1 MKYSVHEHLRE
12 QIIGKMPNYIAIFS
26 VFCYNIEKE
35 RTLNT
40 VFGEHFQMSNVHE
53 TNEKVYGGQTM
64 SKRKLLSVILL
75 AFVTTL
81 MLACAVFFTACG
93 NNDTPNDGQ
102 NTEQSGENPDDDNNP
117 GTNPGGEDDTPGTN
131 PGGDDNPGTDEPQDI
146 AVTAVLLDKTSLTLE
161 IGESYTLI
169 ATISPSNATDK
180 SITWASSAPSVA
192 EVSQGKVTALSAGM
206 TTITATSANGK
217 SAECTVT
224 VTSESEGYF
233 IASYDTITGVTPEGR
248 QQTRL
253 EIPSVINGTPITRI
267 NAYALSGLSNLK
279 EVIVPDS
286 VTEIGI
292 GAFNGC
298 NALSGIMLPFIGANA
313 ENIGASYF
321 GHIFGANNYSENG
334 IVVPSTLKS
343 VYVTGG
349 TSIRANAFRECSY
362 IKTVS
367 LPSSITKID
376 SYAFYRCDLTT
387 IELPENLE
395 RIENWAFSECNGL
408 TDVTIPD
415 SVTSIGDSAFNW
427 CKGLTSVRIGKG
439 LTSIGTAAFSLC
451 DKLTG
456 VYITD
461 LSAWCNIAFEGGSA
475 NPLCYAHNIY
485 LDNIHITDLVIPD
498 DVKSIGNYAFY
509 YCSKLTSVTIPDSVT
524 SIGDSAFAGCSGLT
538 SVTVPDNVMRIG
550 DSAFRNCSRLTSIT
564 VPFVGEKADG
574 SGVTHFG
581 YMFGRSYNSYDIPK
595 SLKEVIISGN
605 NINIADDAFY
615 GCDGLT
621 NITIGDGVER
631 IGSSAFEECDSL
643 ERINIPFIGE
653 KADGSGATHFG
664 YIFGANSYSDNNKY
678 VPKSLKEVNINDG
691 VTNICDS
698 AFRSCSSLTNVTIP
712 DSITSIGSF
721 AFSGCSGLTSITL
734 PDSVMS
740 IEESTFSG
748 CNRLT
753 SITIPDNVT
762 SIGNSAFSGCS
773 GLTSITIPSSV
784 MSIGGY
790 ALSGC
795 SGLTSVT
802 IENGVTSIKY
812 SAFRNCS
819 SLSDVTIPD
828 SVTSIG
834 DSAFEGCSG
843 LTSVTIGNGVTT
855 IGRWAFQDCIGL
867 KCVTILGGVSSIEE
881 EAFSGCDGLIGV
893 YITDLSAWCN
903 ISFGSSDANPL
914 CYAKNLYLNDVLVT
928 DLIIPDDV
936 TSIGDYVFY
945 WYYELT
951 SVTIPDSVTNIGYSA
966 FFGCDGLTGVYI
978 TDLSAWCNI
987 SFKFAYANPL
997 VYAQNLYL
1005 NNVLVTDLVI
1015 PDDVT
1020 SIGNYSFSDCSGL
1033 TSIVIPDSVTRIG
1046 DSAFSG
1052 CSELTSVTIG
1062 NGVTSI
1068 GDSAFSGCGELTSV
1082 TIGNGVKSIGESAF
1096 SDCSEL
1102 TSITIPDSVTS
1113 IGFFAFAACS
1123 ELKSVTIGNGVTSIG
1138 DSAFSGCSGLTS
1150 IIIPNSV
1157 TSIGSSAFY
1166 NCSGLTSITVPS
1178 SVTSIGDSVFY
1189 GCSGLISITV
1199 PFVGE
1204 KVDGSGATH
1213 FGHIFGAPS
1222 YYDNNNSLYIPAKI
1236 RNVDIIGATT
1246 SIGDYAFYNC
1256 GWLTSITI
1264 GSGVTSI
1271 GSYAFYNC
1279 SGLTG
1284 VYITDLSAW
1293 CNISFGSSDA
1303 NPLCYAKN
1311 LYLNDVLVTDLI
1323 IPDDVT
1329 SIGDY
1334 VFYWYYELTSVTIPD
1349 SVTNIG
1355 YSAFFGCDGL
1365 TGVYITDLSAW
1376 CNILFESYNA
1386 NPLSDA
1392 QNLYLN
1398 DVLVTN
1404 LVIPNDVTNI
1414 GNYAFS
1420 GCSGLT
1426 SIVIP
1431 DSVTSIGSSAFSGCS
1446 GLTSIVIPDSVTS
1459 IGDYAF
1465 QYCSGLTSI
1474 TIPNS
1479 VTSIGDSA
1487 FSSCSGLT
1495 SIVISDSVTS
1505 IGSNVFWGTA
1515 YYNNSS
1521 NWENNVLYIGN
1532 YLVKAKTS
1540 IGREYAIKE
1549 GTLVIADAAFYNCKR
1564 LTSITINN
1572 GITRIG
1578 NSVFRGCDSLVS
1590 AAIPAS
1596 VTSISDDAFYGCNGL
1611 TSVYIT
1617 DLSAWCN
1624 ILFESYN
1631 ANPLSDAQNLY
1642 LNDVLVTDLVIPNDV
1657 TSIGNYAFYGCS
1669 GLTSV
1674 TIPDSVTSIGEY
1686 AFAGCSGLTS
1696 VTIGNG
1702 VKSIG
1707 NSAFRGC
1714 RSLSDVI
1721 IPDSVTSIGDYAFQ
1735 YCSGLTS
1742 ITIPNSVTNIGDS
1755 VFIGCGKLTNI
1766 YCEAESQPSNWSVYW
1781 NDGCNAI
1788 IHWGYRDE

>member
-1 MKYSVHEHLRE
+1 MNK
-12 QIIGKMPNYIAIFS
+12 
-26 VFCYNIEKE
+26 VFHVLLALIC
-35 RTLNT
+35 TLNT

-93 NNDTPNDGQ
+93 SNETPDDGH
-102 NTEQSGENPDDDNNP
+102 NTEQSGENPDDGNNP

-321 GHIFGANNYSENG
+321 GHIFGANNYPENG

-387 IELPENLE
+387 IELPKNLE

-524 SIGDSAFAGCSGLT
+524 SIGDSAFAGCSGLM

-698 AFRSCSSLTNVTIP
+698 AFRGCSSLTNVTIP

-834 DSAFEGCSG
+834 DSAFEGCAS
-843 LTSVTIGNGVTT
+843 
-855 IGRWAFQDCIGL
+855 
-867 KCVTILGGVSSIEE
+867 
-881 EAFSGCDGLIGV
+881 
-893 YITDLSAWCN
+893 
-903 ISFGSSDANPL
+903 
-914 CYAKNLYLNDVLVT
+914 
-928 DLIIPDDV
+928 
-936 TSIGDYVFY
+936 
-945 WYYELT
+945 
-951 SVTIPDSVTNIGYSA
+951 
-966 FFGCDGLTGVYI
+966 
-978 TDLSAWCNI
+978 
-987 SFKFAYANPL
+987 
-997 VYAQNLYL
+997 
-1005 NNVLVTDLVI
+1005 
-1015 PDDVT
+1015 
-1020 SIGNYSFSDCSGL
+1020 L
-1033 TSIVIPDSVTRIG
+1033 TSITIPFMGKKAESDIGLNRLGYIFGSYPYGSNSDYVPATLREVIITGGTVIPTD
-1046 DSAFSG
+1046 AFSG
-1052 CSELTSVTIG
+1052 CSGLT
-1062 NGVTSI
+1062 N
-1068 GDSAFSGCGELTSV
+1068 
-1082 TIGNGVKSIGESAF
+1082 
-1096 SDCSEL
+1096 
-1102 TSITIPDSVTS
+1102 ITIPDSVTS
-1113 IGFFAFAACS
+1113 IGA
-1123 ELKSVTIGNGVTSIG
+1123 
-1138 DSAFSGCSGLTS
+1138 
-1150 IIIPNSV
+1150 
-1157 TSIGSSAFY
+1157 
-1166 NCSGLTSITVPS
+1166 
-1178 SVTSIGDSVFY
+1178 
-1189 GCSGLISITV
+1189 
-1199 PFVGE
+1199 
-1204 KVDGSGATH
+1204 
-1213 FGHIFGAPS
+1213 
-1222 YYDNNNSLYIPAKI
+1222 
-1236 RNVDIIGATT
+1236 
-1246 SIGDYAFYNC
+1246 
-1256 GWLTSITI
+1256 
-1264 GSGVTSI
+1264 
-1271 GSYAFYNC
+1271 
-1279 SGLTG
+1279 
-1284 VYITDLSAW
+1284 
-1293 CNISFGSSDA
+1293 
-1303 NPLCYAKN
+1303 
-1311 LYLNDVLVTDLI
+1311 
-1323 IPDDVT
+1323 
-1329 SIGDY
+1329 
-1334 VFYWYYELTSVTIPD
+1334 
-1349 SVTNIG
+1349 
-1355 YSAFFGCDGL
+1355 SAFFGCDGL
-1365 TGVYITDLSAW
+1365 RSIT
-1376 CNILFESYNA
+1376 
-1386 NPLSDA
+1386 
-1392 QNLYLN
+1392 
-1398 DVLVTN
+1398 
-1404 LVIPNDVTNI
+1404 
-1414 GNYAFS
+1414 
-1420 GCSGLT
+1420 
-1426 SIVIP
+1426 IP
-1431 DSVTSIGSSAFSGCS
+1431 DSVTSIGSSAFSGCD
-1446 GLTSIVIPDSVTS
+1446 GLRNITIPDNVTS
-1459 IGDYAF
+1459 IGGSAF
-1465 QYCSGLTSI
+1465 ERCSGLMSITIGKGVISIENSAFKDCSGLTSI
-1474 TIPNS
+1474 TVPDSATSIGDSAFERCNGLTSIIIGNGVISIGNSAFKDCSGLTSITVPDS

-1487 FSSCSGLT
+1487 FNWCNGLTSVRIGKGLT
-1495 SIVISDSVTS
+1495 SI
-1505 IGSNVFWGTA
+1505 GA
-1515 YYNNSS
+1515 
-1521 NWENNVLYIGN
+1521 
-1532 YLVKAKTS
+1532 
-1540 IGREYAIKE
+1540 
-1549 GTLVIADAAFYNCKR
+1549 AAF
-1564 LTSITINN
+1564 S
-1572 GITRIG
+1572 
-1578 NSVFRGCDSLVS
+1578 SCDK
-1590 AAIPAS
+1590 
-1596 VTSISDDAFYGCNGL
+1596 L

-1624 ILFESYN
+1624 ISFESSN
-1631 ANPLSDAQNLY
+1631 ANPLYYAHNLY
-1642 LNDVLVTDLVIPNDV
+1642 LNDIPVTDLVISSDV
-1657 TSIGNYAFYGCS
+1657 TSIREYAFCGYS
-1669 GLTSV
+1669 GLVSV
-1674 TIPDSVTSIGEY
+1674 TIPNSI
-1686 AFAGCSGLTS
+1686 
-1696 VTIGNG
+1696 
-1702 VKSIG
+1702 
-1707 NSAFRGC
+1707 
-1714 RSLSDVI
+1714 
-1721 IPDSVTSIGDYAFQ
+1721 TSIGDYAFSGC
-1735 YCSGLTS
+1735 YGLTSVTISDSVMRIGKGAFFDCNGLTSVIIGNGVTSIGNSAFTFCENLVSITIGNNVTSIGNSAFKYCSSLTNIIIPNNVTNIGNSAFEGCSGLAS
-1742 ITIPNSVTNIGDS
+1742 INIPNSVTNIGDS
-1755 VFIGCGKLTNI
+1755 AFNGCIKYTHI
-1766 YCEAESQPSNWSVYW
+1766 YCEAESQPSTWNTNWK
-1781 NDGCNAI
+1781 NGCFAV
-1788 IHWGYRDE
+1788 IHWGYKGEETIKIE

>member
-1 MKYSVHEHLRE
+1 M
-12 QIIGKMPNYIAIFS
+12 
-26 VFCYNIEKE
+26 FCYNIEKE

-40 VFGEHFQMSNVHE
+40 VFDEHFQMSNVHE

-102 NTEQSGENPDDDNNP
+102 NTEQSGENPDDGDNP
-117 GTNPGGEDDTPGTN
+117 GTNPGGED
-131 PGGDDNPGTDEPQDI
+131 NPGTDEPQNI
-146 AVTAVLLDKTSLTLE
+146 AVTSVSLDKTSLTLE
-161 IGESYTLI
+161 IGESYTFI

-206 TTITATSANGK
+206 ATITAMSANGK
-217 SAECTVT
+217 SAECVVT
-224 VTSESEGYF
+224 ITSEAEAYF
-233 IASYDTITGVTPEGR
+233 TASYDTITGVTPEGR

-253 EIPSVINGTPITRI
+253 ELPSVINGTPITRI

-313 ENIGASYF
+313 ENTGASYF

-376 SYAFYRCDLTT
+376 SYAFYRCNLTT

-439 LTSIGTAAFSLC
+439 LTSIGAAAFSLC
-451 DKLTG
+451 DKLTS

-461 LSAWCNIAFEGGSA
+461 LSAWCNISFESSNA
-475 NPLCYAHNIY
+475 NPLSGNLY
-485 LDNIHITDLVIPD
+485 LNNVLITDLVIPD
-498 DVKSIGNYAFY
+498 DVTSIGNYAFSG
-509 YCSKLTSVTIPDSVT
+509 CSNLTSVTIPDSVT
-524 SIGDSAFAGCSGLT
+524 SIGDYAFAGCKGLT
-538 SVTVPDNVMRIG
+538 SITILDHVTRIG
-550 DSAFRNCSRLTSIT
+550 DSAFRNCFGLTSIT

-595 SLKEVIISGN
+595 SLKEVIIVGN
-605 NINIADDAFY
+605 NINIADDAFF

-653 KADGSGATHFG
+653 KADGNGATHFG
-664 YIFGANSYSDNNKY
+664 YIFGANSYSDNTKY

-691 VTNICDS
+691 VTSIGDS
-698 AFRSCSSLTNVTIP
+698 AFY
-712 DSITSIGSF
+712 
-721 AFSGCSGLTSITL
+721 GCSGLTSVTI
-734 PDSVMS
+734 PDSVTS
-740 IEESTFSG
+740 IGDSAFYGCSGLTSVTIPDSVTSIKESTFSG

-753 SITIPDNVT
+753 SITIPDNVI

-773 GLTSITIPSSV
+773 GLTSITIPNSV
-784 MSIGGY
+784 MSIG
-790 ALSGC
+790 
-795 SGLTSVT
+795 
-802 IENGVTSIKY
+802 N
-812 SAFRNCS
+812 SAFRGCR
-819 SLSDVTIPD
+819 SLSDVTIPG
-828 SVTSIG
+828 SVTSVG
-834 DSAFEGCSG
+834 NSAFEGCSG

-867 KCVTILGGVSSIEE
+867 KSVTILGGVSSIEE

-903 ISFGSSDANPL
+903 IAFENGSNPL
-914 CYAKNLYLNDVLVT
+914 SYAQNLYLNDVLIT
-928 DLIIPDDV
+928 DLVIPDDV
-936 TSIGDYVFY
+936 TSIGNYSFSDCSG
-945 WYYELT
+945 LT
-951 SVTIPDSVTNIGYSA
+951 SIVIPDSVTSIGYSA
-966 FFGCDGLTGVYI
+966 FSGCDGLIDVYI

-1138 DSAFSGCSGLTS
+1138 YSAFRGCSGLTS

-1256 GWLTSITI
+1256 RWLTSITI

-1279 SGLTG
+1279 SGLTD

-1303 NPLCYAKN
+1303 NPLYYAKN

-1355 YSAFFGCDGL
+1355 YSAFSGCDGL
-1365 TGVYITDLSAW
+1365 TGVYITDLSSW
-1376 CNILFESYNA
+1376 CNIAFENTYA

-1431 DSVTSIGSSAFSGCS
+1431 DSVTSIG
-1446 GLTSIVIPDSVTS
+1446 
-1459 IGDYAF
+1459 DYAF

-1487 FSSCSGLT
+1487 FSGCSGLT
-1495 SIVISDSVTS
+1495 GIVISDSVTS

-1721 IPDSVTSIGDYAFQ
+1721 IPDSVT
-1735 YCSGLTS
+1735 
-1742 ITIPNSVTNIGDS
+1742 NIGDS